1 MLQINKSI
9 SSLRNMLIIIVINEL
24 IHLRMKYKHII

>member
-24 IHLRMKYKHII
+24 IHLRMKYKYII